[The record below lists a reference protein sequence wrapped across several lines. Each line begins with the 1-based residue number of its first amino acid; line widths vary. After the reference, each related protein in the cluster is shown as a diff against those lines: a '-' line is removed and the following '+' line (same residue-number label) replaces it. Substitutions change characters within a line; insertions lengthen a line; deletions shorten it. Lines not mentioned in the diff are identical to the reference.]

1 MLTDLELLRYLHLMI
16 EEASLQDDDARV
28 EAIAQGV
35 RGGDLRLAARL
46 IRGLDDRQPLCRAVL
61 RRLWPHTGRAFL
73 LGITGNPGAG
83 KSTVVDSLI
92 SYYRQQGQR
101 VGVVAIDPS
110 SPFSGGAILGDRIR
124 MQRHALD
131 DGVFIRSLAARGHL
145 GGLSRSTG
153 EVVAVLDAM
162 GFDTILIETV
172 GVGQGEVDVV
182 AQADTKVVVTV
193 PGLGDEVQA
202 IKAGILEIADVLV
215 VNKADREGAD
225 RTVRDLMT
233 MLDLREK
240 DPAGLAAA
248 RKGSASA
255 TESLDAAFA
264 PGRDVEIVRTVAI
277 RGEGIAEL
285 AAAIARHRAATADAA
300 AGRRAQRARRE
311 LREVL
316 LDRIGQAID
325 ARLAAE
331 HNLVDAVE
339 RRLTDPYTASE
350 RLLAEFM
357 RAS

>member
-1 MLTDLELLRYLHLMI
+1 MSPVHGMDE
-16 EEASLQDDDARV
+16 ARV
-28 EAIAQGV
+28 AVLADSV
-35 RGGDLRLAARL
+35 RNGDLRLAARL
-46 IRGLDDRQPLCRAVL
+46 IRDLDDRQPLSRAVL
-61 RRLWPHTGRAFL
+61 QRLWPHTGRAFL

-153 EVVAVLDAM
+153 EIVAVLDAM
-162 GFDTILIETV
+162 GFDTIIIETV

-240 DPAGLAAA
+240 GVPSHARSGPGPAEGG
-248 RKGSASA
+248 KPTS
-255 TESLDAAFA
+255 EPLDSAFA
-264 PGRDVEIVRTVAI
+264 PGRDVEIIRTVAI
-277 RGEGIAEL
+277 RGEGVAEL
-285 AAAIARHRAATADAA
+285 AAAIARHRDATAASAA
-300 AGRRAQRARRE
+300 ARRAQRARRE
-311 LREVL
+311 LREAL
-316 LDRIGQAID
+316 LDRLGQAIEAKLGQHAD
-325 ARLAAE
+325 
-331 HNLVDAVE
+331 LVDEV
-339 RRLTDPYTASE
+339 RRRALDPYSAAE
-350 RLLAEFM
+350 RLLHELAADF
-357 RAS
+357 